1 VRATGGFQP
10 ALRGA
15 VRGARGAIGSAPR
28 GVALVGVAVAT
39 ALVPP
44 LAAAGILLARADF
57 LLGGRPA
64 SRRDQRHRHP
74 VCLFGNFLGER
85 LSAADVDETRRR
97 PRSLQRDFPSIAVWE
112 VFETSPFHGA
122 ATNRRHF
129 VPQ

>member
-1 VRATGGFQP
+1 MRLSHLHYHSAFTPRTTG
-10 ALRGA
+10 
-15 VRGARGAIGSAPR
+15 VD
-28 GVALVGVAVAT
+28 VALVGVAVAT

-57 LLGGRPA
+57 LLGGA
-64 SRRDQRHRHP
+64 LLLAATNVIAIQ
-74 VCLFGNFLGER
+74 FAF
-85 LSAADVDETRRR
+85 SAIFWVSGYRR
-97 PRSLQRDFPSIAVWE
+97 PTSMRQEGVLASLQRDFPSIAVWE